1 MKTANLVVKENTDKR
16 CSWCIGDILYEN
28 YHDKEWGVPVYEDH
42 KLFES
47 LTLETFQAGISW
59 ITILRKREN
68 FRIAFDLFDF
78 EKVAQYD
85 DKKIVSLLNNKGI
98 IRNHK
103 KIKASV
109 NNALLFIEIRR
120 KYGSFSKYI
129 WNFIGGKPL
138 QNGFIN
144 VEEIPAKNPLS
155 ELISKDLK
163 QNGFQFIGPTVVYAF
178 MQATGMVNDHL
189 KDCPRFNEIQK

>member
-1 MKTANLVVKENTDKR
+1 MERAVSKN
-16 CSWCIGDILYEN
+16 
-28 YHDKEWGVPVYEDH
+28 
-42 KLFES
+42 
-47 LTLETFQAGISW
+47 
-59 ITILRKREN
+59 
-68 FRIAFDLFDF
+68 LFDF
-78 EKVAQYD
+78 EKVALYD

-98 IRNHK
+98 IRNYK

-129 WNFIGGKPL
+129 WNFMGGKPL

-144 VEEIPAKNPLS
+144 MEEIPAKNPLS

-178 MQATGMVNDHL
+178 MQATGCLLYTSDAA
-189 KDCPRFNEIQK
+189 DE

>member
-1 MKTANLVVKENTDKR
+1 MVKENTYKR

-28 YHDKEWGVPVYEDH
+28 YHDQEWGVPVYEDH

-129 WNFIGGKPL
+129 WNFMGGKPL

-144 VEEIPAKNPLS
+144 VVEIPAKNPLS

>member
-1 MKTANLVVKENTDKR
+1 MAVKENTDKR

-129 WNFIGGKPL
+129 WNFMGGKPQ

-144 VEEIPAKNPLS
+144 MEEIPAKNPLS
-155 ELISKDLK
+155 KLISKDLK
-163 QNGFQFIGPTVVYAF
+163 QKGFQFIGPTVVYAF

>member
-28 YHDKEWGVPVYEDH
+28 YHDQEWGVPVYEDH

-98 IRNHK
+98 IRK
-103 KIKASV
+103 K
-109 NNALLFIEIRR
+109 RR
-120 KYGSFSKYI
+120 
-129 WNFIGGKPL
+129 
-138 QNGFIN
+138 
-144 VEEIPAKNPLS
+144 
-155 ELISKDLK
+155 
-163 QNGFQFIGPTVVYAF
+163 T
-178 MQATGMVNDHL
+178 
-189 KDCPRFNEIQK
+189 

>member
-1 MKTANLVVKENTDKR
+1 MVKENTDKR

-28 YHDKEWGVPVYEDH
+28 YHDQEWGVPVYEDH
-42 KLFES
+42 KLFEY
-47 LTLETFQAGISW
+47 LTLETFQTGISW

-129 WNFIGGKPL
+129 WNFMGGKPL

-144 VEEIPAKNPLS
+144 MEEIPAKNPLS